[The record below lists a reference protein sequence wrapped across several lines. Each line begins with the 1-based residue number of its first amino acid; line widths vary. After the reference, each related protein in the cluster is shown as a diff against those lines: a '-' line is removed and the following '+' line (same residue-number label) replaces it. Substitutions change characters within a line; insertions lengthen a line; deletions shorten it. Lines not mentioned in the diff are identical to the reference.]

1 MHIQSNRQ
9 TWLDRIIKFITRISI
24 FLTILMVVI
33 FIPYGVMVAIYHLIL
48 KQYLV
53 TFIYIAVVI
62 LLLYIHSKVV

>member
-1 MHIQSNRQ
+1 MHIQNRQ
-9 TWLDRIIKFITRISI
+9 TWLDKIIKFITRISI

-33 FIPYGVMVAIYHLIL
+33 FIPYGVMVAIYHLLI
-48 KQYLV
+48 KQYVV

>member
-1 MHIQSNRQ
+1 MYTPNRRQ
-9 TWLDRIIKFITRISI
+9 TFLDRIVKFITRISI

-33 FIPYGVMVAIYHLIL
+33 FIPYGVMVAIYHLIF

>member
-1 MHIQSNRQ
+1 MHIQNRQ
-9 TWLDRIIKFITRISI
+9 TWLDKIIKFITRISI

-33 FIPYGVMVAIYHLIL
+33 FIPYGVVVAIYHLIL

>member
-1 MHIQSNRQ
+1 MRIQSNRQ
-9 TWLDRIIKFITRISI
+9 TWLDKIVNFITRISI

-33 FIPYGVMVAIYHLIL
+33 FIPYGVMVAIHHLIL

-53 TFIYIAVVI
+53 TFIYIAVII

>member
-1 MHIQSNRQ
+1 MHIQNRQ
-9 TWLDRIIKFITRISI
+9 TWLDKIIKFITRISI

-33 FIPYGVMVAIYHLIL
+33 FIPYGVMVAIYHLLI
-48 KQYLV
+48 KRYVV

>member
-1 MHIQSNRQ
+1 MYMQNRRQ
-9 TWLDRIIKFITRISI
+9 TFLDRIVNFITRISI
-24 FLTILMVVI
+24 FLTISMVVI
-33 FIPYGVMVAIYHLIL
+33 FIPYGVMVAIYHLIF

>member
-1 MHIQSNRQ
+1 MQNRRQ
-9 TWLDRIIKFITRISI
+9 TFLDKIVNFITRISI

-33 FIPYGVMVAIYHLIL
+33 FIPCGVMVAIYHLIF
-48 KQYLV
+48 KQYVV

>member
-1 MHIQSNRQ
+1 MHIQNRQ
-9 TWLDRIIKFITRISI
+9 TWLDKIIKFITRISI

-33 FIPYGVMVAIYHLIL
+33 FIPYGVMVAIYYLIL
-48 KQYLV
+48 KQYIV

>member
-1 MHIQSNRQ
+1 MYIQSNRQ
-9 TWLDRIIKFITRISI
+9 TWLDKIVKFITRISI

-33 FIPYGVMVAIYHLIL
+33 FIPYGVMVAIYHLL
-48 KQYLV
+48 FKQYIV

>member
-1 MHIQSNRQ
+1 MHIQNRQ
-9 TWLDRIIKFITRISI
+9 TWLDKIIKFITRISI

-33 FIPYGVMVAIYHLIL
+33 FIPYGVMVAIYYLIL

>member
-1 MHIQSNRQ
+1 MYTQNRQ
-9 TWLDRIIKFITRISI
+9 TWLDKIVKFITRISI

-33 FIPYGVMVAIYHLIL
+33 FIPYGVMVAIYHLLI
-48 KQYLV
+48 KRYVV

>member
-1 MHIQSNRQ
+1 MHIQNRQ
-9 TWLDRIIKFITRISI
+9 TWLDKIIKSITRISI

>member
-1 MHIQSNRQ
+1 MPRQINRQ
-9 TWLDRIIKFITRISI
+9 TWLDKIIKFITRISI

-33 FIPYGVMVAIYHLIL
+33 FIPYGVLVAIYYLIL

>member
-1 MHIQSNRQ
+1 MYTPNRRQ
-9 TWLDRIIKFITRISI
+9 TFLDRVVNFITRISI

-33 FIPYGVMVAIYHLIL
+33 FIPYGVTVAIYHLLI
-48 KQYLV
+48 KQYIV